1 MAVPSFRL
9 TSAQSPHLVERDE
22 LDIDVAGA
30 AVGVRHAG
38 SGDDDGPDQAAV
50 GVRLLRQHAAVQP
63 QLAAGVLVGARRS
76 LRASMH
82 WLSTPAGAQGLMNQ
96 GVTLMGAATPDPSTS
111 MYLTKGE
118 GA

>member
-1 MAVPSFRL
+1 
-9 TSAQSPHLVERDE
+9 
-22 LDIDVAGA
+22 
-30 AVGVRHAG
+30 
-38 SGDDDGPDQAAV
+38 
-50 GVRLLRQHAAVQP
+50 
-63 QLAAGVLVGARRS
+63 
-76 LRASMH
+76 MH